1 MPAPARSS
9 PIARRGLRRHG
20 RGRPASVT
28 TELAA
33 LRDVAD
39 GCPRESVTY
48 EPAG

>member
-33 LRDVAD
+33 LRDIAL
-39 GCPRESVTY
+39 GCPLESATY